1 MTGDPGH
8 PTRTDS
14 AVILVIEDEPHI
26 ADLLDLYLR
35 QDGHRPYL
43 ADSGERALV
52 LFAERSPALVLLDL
66 GLPGDIDGL
75 EVCRRIRATSDVPI
89 IMITARDDE
98 VDRIVGFELGA
109 DDYVV
114 KPFSPRELMGRVRAV
129 LRRSANTQT
138 TTGPVVEFGGVR
150 IDGERLEATV
160 DGVVALLAARE
171 FALLWFLVE
180 HTGRALTRR
189 QILDGAWGAGWIGDE
204 RTVDV
209 HVRQVRRKLGDDLPL
224 ATVRGVGY
232 RLD

>member
-1 MTGDPGH
+1 M
-8 PTRTDS
+8 
-14 AVILVIEDEPHI
+14 
-26 ADLLDLYLR
+26 
-35 QDGHRPYL
+35 
-43 ADSGERALV
+43 
-52 LFAERSPALVLLDL
+52 
-66 GLPGDIDGL
+66 
-75 EVCRRIRATSDVPI
+75 
-89 IMITARDDE
+89 
-98 VDRIVGFELGA
+98 
-109 DDYVV
+109 V

-138 TTGPVVEFGGVR
+138 PTGSVVEFGGVR

-160 DGVVALLAARE
+160 DGVVASLAARE

-224 ATVRGVGY
+224 ATIRGVGY